1 MQSARKPVRFLRIPT
16 NLCFRISAGIFLLL
30 VVVLVAVDRPV
41 KEERH
46 IAQRRAA
53 GQTVP
58 LHSYVAVWS
67 WYGLWANAVL
77 AGVLVALSPVAG
89 RRVEWRDD
97 RRDHKLTR
105 WEWAGIA
112 LLAAGAAV
120 SNAPRLGHSLWGDE
134 EYTMKRLIAH
144 EVKRLD
150 DGSMRIEPH
159 TWQTALWGFRKTT
172 NHVGYTV
179 IAKAF
184 HDGFFRPGMGPRDPF
199 FSETLVRLPVYLAGL
214 LSVFTLAW
222 ATLVW
227 GFRGGTLVAVLA
239 YVSHA
244 WFMRFGVDARGYG
257 FVLLFVPVLI
267 GALGRA
273 VQTGRWRWWLL
284 FGFAEFFLMWTFFG
298 ILYIIL
304 CVNLA
309 AVAMVWLLPLART
322 QRATML
328 GRWAMANGMAAM
340 LLIALMAPCLPQL
353 LEFMATKPLQGTL
366 DGGWFVDALC
376 YLACGVPWHEWEA
389 ANPLCA
395 SLGQGLVP
403 RGMTLGILGLL
414 AFAFVLGCGL
424 LAADLRRRWL
434 LLPVIAAPVLMI
446 VHQGISGIRPYHW
459 YLVPFLPCVFLAWAA
474 AGGAWWRWFKKS
486 PRPVITW
493 GAQASLLALAGLI
506 LSHRLSSEERSL
518 LRTHPIEPCR
528 ESVELT
534 RAVTNPRHP
543 DYDKEVIT
551 GGFSFYTEAYDEG
564 LYRFATADELKKL
577 AARADAEKK
586 RFFVNFGFPALTR
599 QGNPEIMAI
608 LDDSQFFERKAVLH
622 GMFYTT
628 TREVFEYRTGSLA
641 PQ

>member
-1 MQSARKPVRFLRIPT
+1 MRFVRIPI
-16 NLCFRISAGIFLLL
+16 NLCFRISAGIFALLA
-30 VVVLVAVDRPV
+30 VVLIVVDRPV

-67 WYGLWANAVL
+67 WYGLWANAAL
-77 AGVLVALSPVAG
+77 AGVMVALSPFAG

-105 WEWAGIA
+105 WEQAGIG
-112 LLAAGAAV
+112 LLAIGAAV

-134 EYTMKRLIAH
+134 EFTMKRLIAH

-150 DGSMRIEPH
+150 DGSLRIEPH
-159 TWQTALWGFRKTT
+159 TWQTALWGYRKTT

-184 HDGFFRPGMGPRDPF
+184 HDVFFKRGTGPRDPF

-214 LSVFTLAW
+214 LSIFALAW
-222 ATLVW
+222 AALVW
-227 GFRGGTLVAVLA
+227 GFRGGTLIAVLA

-257 FVLLFVPVLI
+257 FVLLFVPVLV

-284 FGFAEFFLMWTFFG
+284 FGLAEFFLIWTFFG
-298 ILYIIL
+298 IIYIVL

-309 AVAMVWLLPLART
+309 ALAMVWLLPLAKT
-322 QRATML
+322 QRVTLLA
-328 GRWAMANGMAAM
+328 RWAVANVMAAM
-340 LLIALMAPCLPQL
+340 LVVALMAPCLPQL

-366 DGGWFVDALC
+366 DRGWFVDAVC
-376 YLACGVPWHEWEA
+376 YLACGVPWHEWEP

-395 SLGQGLVP
+395 SLEQGQLS
-403 RGMTLGILGLL
+403 RGTTLGILALL
-414 AFAFVLGCGL
+414 AFAFVLGCAL
-424 LAADLRRRWL
+424 LVADSRKRWL
-434 LLPVIAAPVLMI
+434 LLPVIAAPALMI
-446 VHQGISGIRPYHW
+446 AHQSASGIRPYHW
-459 YLVPFLPCVFLAWAA
+459 YLVPFLPGVFLAWAA
-474 AGGAWWRWFKKS
+474 AGGAWWRWFQRS

-493 GAQASLLALAGLI
+493 SAQASLLALLGLV

-518 LRTHPIEPCR
+518 LRAHPIEACR
-528 ESVELT
+528 ESVALT
-534 RAVTNPRHP
+534 REVTNPRHP

-551 GGFSFYTEAYDEG
+551 SGFSFYTEAYDEG
-564 LYRFATADELKKL
+564 LYRFSTADELRKL
-577 AARADAEKK
+577 ALRADSEKK

-599 QGNPEIMAI
+599 QANPEIMAL
-608 LDDSQFFERKAVLH
+608 LDDPRFFERKAVLH

-628 TREVFEYRTGSLA
+628 TREVFQYRAGSLA